1 MPTTITPLIIEEEE
15 KPPQIPIKIAPKPPS
30 SPGSTQQT
38 TTFPRIQIAQNL
50 MNPPQLTIG
59 PRPANQIQVNQT
71 VKVSSAQA
79 TKIQQASHFTTGS
92 NTSKGNGALPFP
104 LLILNGMPNG
114 IQPGQNGTS
123 GLIQKTVPVVNTN
136 GNSGNTNVFNA
147 GKY

>member
-15 KPPQIPIKIAPKPPS
+15 KPPQVPIKIAPKPPT
-30 SPGSTQQT
+30 SPTQPT

-50 MNPPQLTIG
+50 MNPPQLTLG

-71 VKVSSAQA
+71 VKVSSAQG
-79 TKIQQASHFTTGS
+79 TKVQQASHFTTGS

-114 IQPGQNGTS
+114 IQSGQNGSS
-123 GLIQKTVPVVNTN
+123 GLVQKTVPVVNAN
-136 GNSGNTNVFNA
+136 GNSGNSNVFNA
-147 GKY
+147 GKH